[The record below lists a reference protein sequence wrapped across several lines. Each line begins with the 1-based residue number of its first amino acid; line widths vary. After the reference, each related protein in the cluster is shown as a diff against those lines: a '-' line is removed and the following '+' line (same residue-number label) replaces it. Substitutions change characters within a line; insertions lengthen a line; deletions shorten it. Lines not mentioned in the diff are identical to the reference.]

1 MDFEPICKTMTKLVG
16 TTFNNRQALLA
27 RVKAEN
33 LEQINLTREPSNMYD
48 PEAIT
53 ASVTFRDGTTAVIG
67 HIQNSDRMCL
77 GTLANGKECG
87 AIIEGSVVSKS
98 RTVACS
104 GCGLLFTADKYNT
117 VIKLEGNDK
126 VKWTKCAACHTEF
139 RFNKHNVFV
148 HSCGCYQQVRC
159 GLASSLCRGMEE
171 GLHYTA
177 RILEI
182 TGGELGED
190 GKLRS
195 YGCNLRIE
203 ALNSLVEV

>member
-1 MDFEPICKTMTKLVG
+1 MEYEPIHKTITKLVG

-33 LEQINLTREPSNMYD
+33 IEDIILTREPSNQFD
-48 PEAIT
+48 PEAIQ
-53 ASVTFRDGTTAVIG
+53 ASVAFLDGTTAVIG

-77 GTLANGKECG
+77 GTLKNGKDCG
-87 AIIEGSVVSKS
+87 AIIEGSIVSKS
-98 RTVACS
+98 RTVACP

-117 VIKLEGNDK
+117 VIQMEGEDK
-126 VKWTKCAACHTEF
+126 VKWTKCAACNTQF
-139 RFNKHNVFV
+139 RFNKHNIYV

-159 GLASSLCRGMEE
+159 GLASALCRGMEE
-171 GLHYTA
+171 GIQYIG

-182 TGGELGED
+182 TGGDTGED

-195 YGCNLRIE
+195 YGCNIRIE
-203 ALNSLVEV
+203 AKSLVKV